1 MNATP
6 EQAAGPS
13 LVPYYLIL
21 FGMSAGLA
29 SVMTLL
35 AEFRNKLGFSQF
47 GIGLGIAMGL
57 AGAGANIVIAARSV
71 EKTAQALED
80 IRALGVEAH
89 GITVDVTQESAIQR
103 MVTST
108 IDNMGR
114 LDILVNNSGIAV
126 RAQPQELTSAQWDSV
141 VDVNL
146 RGAFLASK
154 EAYAQMVKAGGGK
167 VINVGSMYSIFG
179 SDWGSPYAASK
190 GGLVQLTKSLALA
203 WAKDNIQVNAVLP
216 GWIVTDLTR
225 GIQDADPNR
234 YDNISR
240 RIPTGRWGEPSELAG
255 AAVFLAST
263 ASDYVTGATLAVDGG
278 YSSA

>member
-1 MNATP
+1 MTS
-6 EQAAGPS
+6 QK
-13 LVPYYLIL
+13 L
-21 FGMSAGLA
+21 FDLTGKVAVITGG
-29 SVMTLL
+29 
-35 AEFRNKLGFSQF
+35 NG

-80 IRALGVEAH
+80 IRTLGVEAH
-89 GITVDVTQESAIQR
+89 GITVDVTQEPAIQR

-108 IDNMGR
+108 IDHMGR

-179 SDWGSPYAASK
+179 SDWGAPYAASK
-190 GGLVQLTKSLALA
+190 GGLVQLTKSLAVA

>member
-1 MNATP
+1 MTS
-6 EQAAGPS
+6 QK
-13 LVPYYLIL
+13 L
-21 FGMSAGLA
+21 FDLTGKVAVVTGG
-29 SVMTLL
+29 
-35 AEFRNKLGFSQF
+35 NG

-71 EKTAQALED
+71 EKTAQALEN

-89 GITVDVTQESAIQR
+89 GITVDVTQEPAIQR
-103 MVTST
+103 IVTST
-108 IDNMGR
+108 IDHMGR

-126 RAQPQELTSAQWDSV
+126 RAQPQELTAAQWDSV

-146 RGAFLASK
+146 RAAFLASK
-154 EAYAQMVKAGGGK
+154 AAYAQMVKAGGGK

-179 SDWGSPYAASK
+179 SDWGAPYAASK
-190 GGLVQLTKSLALA
+190 GGLVQLTKSLAVA

-263 ASDYVTGATLAVDGG
+263 ASDYVTGATLAIDGG

>member
-1 MNATP
+1 MTS
-6 EQAAGPS
+6 QK
-13 LVPYYLIL
+13 L
-21 FGMSAGLA
+21 FDLTGKVAVITGG
-29 SVMTLL
+29 
-35 AEFRNKLGFSQF
+35 NG

-89 GITVDVTQESAIQR
+89 GITVDVTQEPAIQR

-108 IDNMGR
+108 IDHMGR

-126 RAQPQELTSAQWDSV
+126 RAQPQELTAAQWDSV

-146 RGAFLASK
+146 RAAFLASK

-190 GGLVQLTKSLALA
+190 GGLVQLTKSLAVA

>member
-1 MNATP
+1 MTSQN
-6 EQAAGPS
+6 
-13 LVPYYLIL
+13 L
-21 FGMSAGLA
+21 FDLTGKVAVVTGG
-29 SVMTLL
+29 
-35 AEFRNKLGFSQF
+35 NG

-80 IRALGVEAH
+80 IRTLGVEAH
-89 GITVDVTQESAIQR
+89 GITVDVTQEPAIQR

-108 IDNMGR
+108 IDHMGR

-190 GGLVQLTKSLALA
+190 GGLVQLTKSLAVA

>member
-1 MNATP
+1 MTS
-6 EQAAGPS
+6 QK
-13 LVPYYLIL
+13 L
-21 FGMSAGLA
+21 FDLTGKVAVVTGG
-29 SVMTLL
+29 
-35 AEFRNKLGFSQF
+35 NG

-80 IRALGVEAH
+80 IRTLGVEAH
-89 GITVDVTQESAIQR
+89 GITVDVTQEPAIQR

-108 IDNMGR
+108 IDHMGR

-126 RAQPQELTSAQWDSV
+126 RAQPQELTAAQWDSV

-190 GGLVQLTKSLALA
+190 GGLVQLTKSLAVA

>member
-1 MNATP
+1 VTS
-6 EQAAGPS
+6 QK
-13 LVPYYLIL
+13 L
-21 FGMSAGLA
+21 FDLTGKVAVVTGG
-29 SVMTLL
+29 
-35 AEFRNKLGFSQF
+35 NG

-89 GITVDVTQESAIQR
+89 GITVDVTQEPAIQR

-108 IDNMGR
+108 IDHMGR

-126 RAQPQELTSAQWDSV
+126 RAQPQELTAAQWDSV

-146 RGAFLASK
+146 RAAFLASK

-190 GGLVQLTKSLALA
+190 GGLVQLTKSLAVA

>member
-1 MNATP
+1 MTSQN
-6 EQAAGPS
+6 
-13 LVPYYLIL
+13 L
-21 FGMSAGLA
+21 FDLTGKVAVVTGG
-29 SVMTLL
+29 
-35 AEFRNKLGFSQF
+35 NG

-89 GITVDVTQESAIQR
+89 GITVDVTQEPAIQR
-103 MVTST
+103 MITST
-108 IDNMGR
+108 IDHMGR

-126 RAQPQELTSAQWDSV
+126 RAQPQELTASQWDSV

-146 RGAFLASK
+146 RAAFLASK
-154 EAYAQMVKAGGGK
+154 EAYPQMVKAGGGK

-179 SDWGSPYAASK
+179 SDWGAPYAASK
-190 GGLVQLTKSLALA
+190 GGLVQLTKSLAVA

-263 ASDYVTGATLAVDGG
+263 ASGYVTGATLAVDGG

>member
-1 MNATP
+1 MAS
-6 EQAAGPS
+6 QK
-13 LVPYYLIL
+13 L
-21 FGMSAGLA
+21 FDLTGKVAVVTGG
-29 SVMTLL
+29 
-35 AEFRNKLGFSQF
+35 NG

-71 EKTAQALED
+71 EKTAQALEN

-89 GITVDVTQESAIQR
+89 GITVDVTQEPAIQR
-103 MVTST
+103 IVTST
-108 IDNMGR
+108 IDHMGR

-126 RAQPQELTSAQWDSV
+126 RAQPQELTAAQWDSV

-146 RGAFLASK
+146 RAAFLASK
-154 EAYAQMVKAGGGK
+154 AAYPQMVTAGGGK

-179 SDWGSPYAASK
+179 SDWGAPYAASK
-190 GGLVQLTKSLALA
+190 GGLVQLTKSLAVA

-234 YDNISR
+234 YNNINR

>member
-1 MNATP
+1 MTSQN
-6 EQAAGPS
+6 
-13 LVPYYLIL
+13 L
-21 FGMSAGLA
+21 FDLTGKVAVVTGG
-29 SVMTLL
+29 
-35 AEFRNKLGFSQF
+35 NG

-89 GITVDVTQESAIQR
+89 GITVDVTQEPAIQR

-108 IDNMGR
+108 IDHMGR

-126 RAQPQELTSAQWDSV
+126 RAQPQELTAAQWDSV

-146 RGAFLASK
+146 RAAFLASK

-179 SDWGSPYAASK
+179 SDWGAPYAASK
-190 GGLVQLTKSLALA
+190 GGLVQLTKSLAVA

>member
-1 MNATP
+1 MAS
-6 EQAAGPS
+6 QK
-13 LVPYYLIL
+13 L
-21 FGMSAGLA
+21 FDLTGKVAVVTGG
-29 SVMTLL
+29 
-35 AEFRNKLGFSQF
+35 NG

-71 EKTAQALED
+71 EKTAQALEN

-89 GITVDVTQESAIQR
+89 GITVDVTQEPAIQR
-103 MVTST
+103 IVTST
-108 IDNMGR
+108 IDHMGR

-126 RAQPQELTSAQWDSV
+126 RAQPQELTAAQWDSV

-146 RGAFLASK
+146 RAAFLASK
-154 EAYAQMVKAGGGK
+154 AAYAQMVKAGGGK

-179 SDWGSPYAASK
+179 SDWGAPYAASK
-190 GGLVQLTKSLALA
+190 GGLVQLTKSLAVA

-263 ASDYVTGATLAVDGG
+263 ASDYVTGATLTIDGG

>member
-1 MNATP
+1 MAS
-6 EQAAGPS
+6 QK
-13 LVPYYLIL
+13 L
-21 FGMSAGLA
+21 FDLTGKVAVVTGG
-29 SVMTLL
+29 
-35 AEFRNKLGFSQF
+35 NG

-71 EKTAQALED
+71 EKTAQALEN

-89 GITVDVTQESAIQR
+89 GITVDVTQEPAIQR
-103 MVTST
+103 IVTST
-108 IDNMGR
+108 IDHMGR

-126 RAQPQELTSAQWDSV
+126 RAQPQELTAAQWDSV

-146 RGAFLASK
+146 RAAFLASK
-154 EAYAQMVKAGGGK
+154 AAYAQMVKAGGGK

-179 SDWGSPYAASK
+179 SDWGAPYAASK
-190 GGLVQLTKSLALA
+190 GGLVQLTKSLAVA

-225 GIQDADPNR
+225 GIQDSDPNR

-240 RIPTGRWGEPSELAG
+240 RIPTGRWGEPSEVAG

-263 ASDYVTGATLAVDGG
+263 ASDYVTGATLAIDGG

>member
-1 MNATP
+1 VTS
-6 EQAAGPS
+6 QK
-13 LVPYYLIL
+13 L
-21 FGMSAGLA
+21 FDLTGKVAVVTGG
-29 SVMTLL
+29 
-35 AEFRNKLGFSQF
+35 NG

-80 IRALGVEAH
+80 IRSLGVEAH
-89 GITVDVTQESAIQR
+89 GITVDVTQEPAIQR

-108 IDNMGR
+108 IDHMGR

-126 RAQPQELTSAQWDSV
+126 RAQPQELTAAQWDSV

-146 RGAFLASK
+146 RAAFLASK

-179 SDWGSPYAASK
+179 SDWGAPYAASK
-190 GGLVQLTKSLALA
+190 GGLVQLTKSLAVA

>member
-1 MNATP
+1 MTSQN
-6 EQAAGPS
+6 
-13 LVPYYLIL
+13 L
-21 FGMSAGLA
+21 FDLTGKVAVVTGG
-29 SVMTLL
+29 
-35 AEFRNKLGFSQF
+35 NG

-89 GITVDVTQESAIQR
+89 GITVDVTQEPAIQR
-103 MVTST
+103 MITNT
-108 IDNMGR
+108 IDHMGR

-126 RAQPQELTSAQWDSV
+126 RAQPQELTASQWDSV

-146 RGAFLASK
+146 RAAFLASK
-154 EAYAQMVKAGGGK
+154 EAYPQMVKAGGGK

-179 SDWGSPYAASK
+179 SDWGAPYAASK
-190 GGLVQLTKSLALA
+190 GGLVQLTKSLAVA

-263 ASDYVTGATLAVDGG
+263 ASGYVTGATLAVDGG

>member
-1 MNATP
+1 MTS
-6 EQAAGPS
+6 QK
-13 LVPYYLIL
+13 L
-21 FGMSAGLA
+21 FDLTGKVAVVTGG
-29 SVMTLL
+29 
-35 AEFRNKLGFSQF
+35 NG

-80 IRALGVEAH
+80 IRTLGVEAH
-89 GITVDVTQESAIQR
+89 GITVDVTQEPAIQR

-108 IDNMGR
+108 IDHMGR
-114 LDILVNNSGIAV
+114 LDILVNNSGITV

-190 GGLVQLTKSLALA
+190 GGLVQLTKSLAVA

>member
-1 MNATP
+1 MTSQN
-6 EQAAGPS
+6 
-13 LVPYYLIL
+13 L
-21 FGMSAGLA
+21 FDLTGKVAVVTGG
-29 SVMTLL
+29 
-35 AEFRNKLGFSQF
+35 NG

-71 EKTAQALED
+71 EKTARALED

-89 GITVDVTQESAIQR
+89 GITVDVTQEPAIQR
-103 MVTST
+103 MITST
-108 IDNMGR
+108 IDHMGR

-126 RAQPQELTSAQWDSV
+126 RAQPQELTASQWDSV

-146 RGAFLASK
+146 RAAFLASK
-154 EAYAQMVKAGGGK
+154 EAYPQMVKAGGGK

-179 SDWGSPYAASK
+179 SDWGAPYAASK
-190 GGLVQLTKSLALA
+190 GGLVQLTKSLAVA

-263 ASDYVTGATLAVDGG
+263 ASGYVTGATLAVDGG

>member
-1 MNATP
+1 MTS
-6 EQAAGPS
+6 QK
-13 LVPYYLIL
+13 L
-21 FGMSAGLA
+21 FDLTGKVAVVTGG
-29 SVMTLL
+29 
-35 AEFRNKLGFSQF
+35 NG

-71 EKTAQALED
+71 EKTAQALEN

-89 GITVDVTQESAIQR
+89 GITVDVTQEPAIQR

-108 IDNMGR
+108 IDHMGR

-126 RAQPQELTSAQWDSV
+126 RAQPQELTAAQWDSV

-146 RGAFLASK
+146 RAAFLASK
-154 EAYAQMVKAGGGK
+154 AAYAQMVKAGGGK

-179 SDWGSPYAASK
+179 SDWGAPYAASK
-190 GGLVQLTKSLALA
+190 GGLVQLTKSLAVA

-263 ASDYVTGATLAVDGG
+263 ASDYVTGATLAIDGG

>member
-1 MNATP
+1 VAS
-6 EQAAGPS
+6 QK
-13 LVPYYLIL
+13 L
-21 FGMSAGLA
+21 FDLTGKVAVVTGG
-29 SVMTLL
+29 
-35 AEFRNKLGFSQF
+35 NG

-71 EKTAQALED
+71 EKTAQALEN

-89 GITVDVTQESAIQR
+89 GITVDVTQEPAIQR
-103 MVTST
+103 IVTST
-108 IDNMGR
+108 IDHMGR

-126 RAQPQELTSAQWDSV
+126 RAQPQDLTAAQWDSV

-146 RGAFLASK
+146 RAAFLASK
-154 EAYAQMVKAGGGK
+154 AAYPQMVTAGGGK

-179 SDWGSPYAASK
+179 SDWGAPYAASK
-190 GGLVQLTKSLALA
+190 GGLVQLTKSLAVA

-263 ASDYVTGATLAVDGG
+263 ASDYVTGATLAIDGG

>member
-1 MNATP
+1 MTS
-6 EQAAGPS
+6 QK
-13 LVPYYLIL
+13 L
-21 FGMSAGLA
+21 FDLTGKVAVVTGG
-29 SVMTLL
+29 
-35 AEFRNKLGFSQF
+35 NG

-89 GITVDVTQESAIQR
+89 GITVDVTQEPAIQR

-108 IDNMGR
+108 IDHMGR

-126 RAQPQELTSAQWDSV
+126 RAQPQELTASQWDSV
-141 VDVNL
+141 MDVNL
-146 RGAFLASK
+146 RAAFLASK
-154 EAYAQMVKAGGGK
+154 EAYPQMVKAGGGK

-190 GGLVQLTKSLALA
+190 GGLVQLTKSLAVA

>member
-1 MNATP
+1 MAS
-6 EQAAGPS
+6 QK
-13 LVPYYLIL
+13 L
-21 FGMSAGLA
+21 FDLTGKVAVVTGG
-29 SVMTLL
+29 
-35 AEFRNKLGFSQF
+35 NG
-47 GIGLGIAMGL
+47 GIGLGIATGL

-71 EKTAQALED
+71 EKTAQALEN

-89 GITVDVTQESAIQR
+89 GITVDVTQEPAIQR
-103 MVTST
+103 IVTST
-108 IDNMGR
+108 IDHMGR

-126 RAQPQELTSAQWDSV
+126 RAQPQELTAAQWDSV

-146 RGAFLASK
+146 RAAFLASK
-154 EAYAQMVKAGGGK
+154 AAYAQMVKAGGGK

-179 SDWGSPYAASK
+179 SDWGAPYAASK
-190 GGLVQLTKSLALA
+190 GGLVQLTKSLAVA

-263 ASDYVTGATLAVDGG
+263 ASDYVTGATLAIDGG

>member
-1 MNATP
+1 MAS
-6 EQAAGPS
+6 QK
-13 LVPYYLIL
+13 L
-21 FGMSAGLA
+21 FDLTGKVAVVTGG
-29 SVMTLL
+29 
-35 AEFRNKLGFSQF
+35 NG

-71 EKTAQALED
+71 EKTAQALEN

-89 GITVDVTQESAIQR
+89 GITVDVTQEPAIQR
-103 MVTST
+103 IVTST
-108 IDNMGR
+108 IDHMGR

-126 RAQPQELTSAQWDSV
+126 RAQPQELTAAQWDSV

-146 RGAFLASK
+146 RAAFLASK
-154 EAYAQMVKAGGGK
+154 AAYAQMVKAGGGK

-179 SDWGSPYAASK
+179 SDWGAPYAASK
-190 GGLVQLTKSLALA
+190 GGLVQLTKSLAVA

-255 AAVFLAST
+255 AAVFLASA
-263 ASDYVTGATLAVDGG
+263 ASDYVTGATLAIDGG

>member
-1 MNATP
+1 MAS
-6 EQAAGPS
+6 QK
-13 LVPYYLIL
+13 L
-21 FGMSAGLA
+21 FDLTGKVAVITGG
-29 SVMTLL
+29 
-35 AEFRNKLGFSQF
+35 NG

-71 EKTAQALED
+71 EKTAQALEN

-89 GITVDVTQESAIQR
+89 GITVDVTQEPAIQR
-103 MVTST
+103 IVTST
-108 IDNMGR
+108 IDHMGR

-126 RAQPQELTSAQWDSV
+126 RAQPQELTAAQWDSV

-146 RGAFLASK
+146 RAAFLASK
-154 EAYAQMVKAGGGK
+154 AAYAQMVKAGGGK

-179 SDWGSPYAASK
+179 SDWGAPYAASK
-190 GGLVQLTKSLALA
+190 GGLVQLTKSLAVA

-263 ASDYVTGATLAVDGG
+263 ASDYVTGATLAIDGG

>member
-1 MNATP
+1 MAS
-6 EQAAGPS
+6 QK
-13 LVPYYLIL
+13 L
-21 FGMSAGLA
+21 FDLTGKVAVVTGG
-29 SVMTLL
+29 
-35 AEFRNKLGFSQF
+35 NG

-71 EKTAQALED
+71 EKTAQALEN

-89 GITVDVTQESAIQR
+89 GITVDVTQEPAIQR

-108 IDNMGR
+108 IDHMGR

-126 RAQPQELTSAQWDSV
+126 RAQPQELTAAQWDSV

-146 RGAFLASK
+146 RAAFLASK
-154 EAYAQMVKAGGGK
+154 AAYPQMVTAGGGK

-179 SDWGSPYAASK
+179 SDWGAPYAASK
-190 GGLVQLTKSLALA
+190 GGLVQLTKSLAVA